1 MSYKIN
7 KKINFRSAIILCGGR
22 GTRLGALSK
31 KIPKT
36 LVKIHN
42 KAILWFIINILKINK
57 FNHFILPI
65 GYKGQQIKKF
75 IKKSFHKENIQII
88 DTGANTS
95 ISSRIHKVKKHIKSE
110 NFLLLNGDAI
120 FNFNINKIF
129 KNHVKNKIKMTFIS
143 FGVMANFG
151 TIGVNNRKVKDFRR
165 NFTFDYVKNR
175 DKKRGLFWH
184 DIRCST
190 CKKF

>member
-65 GYKGQQIKKF
+65 GYKGQQIK
-75 IKKSFHKENIQII
+75 N
-88 DTGANTS
+88 
-95 ISSRIHKVKKHIKSE
+95 
-110 NFLLLNGDAI
+110 L
-120 FNFNINKIF
+120 
-129 KNHVKNKIKMTFIS
+129 
-143 FGVMANFG
+143 
-151 TIGVNNRKVKDFRR
+151 
-165 NFTFDYVKNR
+165 
-175 DKKRGLFWH
+175 
-184 DIRCST
+184 
-190 CKKF
+190 